1 MTSKS
6 IEVTLAAEN
15 LINVSGD
22 LVTVAIEEKQVW
34 INIKGE

>member
-15 LINVSGD
+15 LINVFGD

>member
-6 IEVTLAAEN
+6 IEVTLAAEI